1 MFQVSQSQESPLPSS
16 SPAKMRRLETV
27 WPPFHNKGSTF
38 PTEFDGGRWKCP
50 LCHKN
55 TPKMRQH
62 LATHK
67 DIIDDWSAAEIY
79 CKEVALLK
87 ERERDRRRAEDP
99 MRKEV
104 KRKADKKRSENP
116 KRKEE
121 KRKADKKRELKRA
134 EDPKRKET
142 V

>member
-1 MFQVSQSQESPLPSS
+1 MFQVSQSQESPLLSS
-16 SPAKMRRLETV
+16 SPAKMRKMETS
-27 WPPFHNKGSTF
+27 WPTFHNKGSTF

-87 ERERDRRRAEDP
+87 ERERDKKRAKDP
-99 MRKEV
+99 MRKDV
-104 KRKADKKRSENP
+104 MSKAS
-116 KRKEE
+116 
-121 KRKADKKRELKRA
+121 KKREQKRA
-134 EDPKRKET
+134 EDPKRKE
-142 V
+142 VLKKAPMRKDVMSKASKK